1 MEALGMS
8 GTPEMPGREPPDQE
22 SPTSRTPASELPS
35 QEAPPQEIP
44 PQPGLVSAFLENPH
58 AFEFFQAM
66 RLLRI
71 LHPDRRGV
79 GGFGDPKHEVV
90 RLSANSSIS
99 FPASEIHAFEE
110 ADDGPHEMIVNF
122 MGLTG
127 PQGVL
132 PLYYSTLVQQRV
144 AARDHALK
152 AFLDLFHHRMISLFY
167 RAWEKSHLVAGY
179 EKDRRDKLTRLLL
192 DLVGVG
198 GTSVQDR
205 LGIPGESLLFYAG
218 VLGPAQR
225 SAAALR
231 QLVEDYFGV
240 PTEVEQ
246 FVGGWHPITESE
258 QTGVGDD
265 VVGPSAQLGVGSVV
279 GDELWDPQSRVR
291 IRLGPLS
298 RERFDSFLPTGR
310 AYRELQALTRFF
322 GDDQLDFEVQ
332 LVLAREDV
340 PPLQLGAETEPAA
353 SLGWGTWIRTADLER
368 DADETILRL

>member
-1 MEALGMS
+1 MTGS
-8 GTPEMPGREPPDQE
+8 PEVPVQGERAQP
-22 SPTSRTPASELPS
+22 ELV
-35 QEAPPQEIP
+35 A
-44 PQPGLVSAFLENPH
+44 AFLARPH
-58 AFEFFQAM
+58 SFEFFQAM
-66 RLLRI
+66 RLLRS
-71 LHPDRRGV
+71 LHPDRRAV

-90 RLSANSSIS
+90 RLSANADIS

-110 ADDGPHEMIVNF
+110 ADDGPHEMTVNF

-144 AARDHALK
+144 AARDRALK
-152 AFLDLFHHRMISLFY
+152 SFLDLFHHRMISLFY
-167 RAWEKSHLVAGY
+167 RAWEKSHVAAGY

-198 GTSVQDR
+198 GDSAQDR
-205 LGIPGESLLFYAG
+205 LAIPGESLLFYAG
-218 VLGPAQR
+218 LLGPAQR

-240 PTEVEQ
+240 PAEVEQ
-246 FVGGWHPITESE
+246 FVGGWHPISDSE
-258 QTGVGDD
+258 QTGLGEDAP
-265 VVGPSAQLGVGSVV
+265 GAAAQLGVGSVV

-298 RERFDSFLPTGR
+298 REQFDRFLPTGSAFR
-310 AYRELQALTRFF
+310 DLQALTRFF

-332 LVLAREDV
+332 LVLAREHV
-340 PPLQLGAETEPAA
+340 PPLELGAEAESAA
-353 SLGWGTWIRTADLER
+353 FLGWGTWVRSADLER

>member
-1 MEALGMS
+1 MS
-8 GTPEMPGREPPDQE
+8 GTPEMPDQEPADQGEPPPAEPPAPKALAPE
-22 SPTSRTPASELPS
+22 SQAHHVPA
-35 QEAPPQEIP
+35 
-44 PQPGLVSAFLENPH
+44 QPGLVSTFRDNPP

-71 LHPDRRGV
+71 LHPDRRPV

-90 RLSANSSIS
+90 RLLANPRIS
-99 FPASEIHAFEE
+99 FPASEIQAFKEG
-110 ADDGPHEMIVNF
+110 DDGPHEMTVNF

-152 AFLDLFHHRMISLFY
+152 SFLDLFHHRMISLFY

-198 GTSVQDR
+198 GESVQDR

-246 FVGGWHPITESE
+246 FVGGWHPISESE
-258 QTGVGDD
+258 RTGLGDD
-265 VVGPSAQLGVGSVV
+265 AVGPAAQLGVGAVV

-298 RERFDSFLPTGR
+298 RARYDSFLPTGR
-310 AYRELQALTRFF
+310 AYGDLQALTRFF

-332 LVLAREDV
+332 LVLAKEDV
-340 PPLQLGAETEPAA
+340 PPLELGAETESAA
-353 SLGWGTWIRTADLER
+353 ALGWGTWIRTVDPER